1 MGFQHVKS
9 IFGFI
14 ISDPDPQEI
23 DYVGGDLGAMV
34 DMADEV
40 WCCWQNF
47 FAQIFSGIRRYFFSF
62 LAHMGPFQTPEWAAI
77 NQYIIFNSWDQYSKG
92 WKIDT

>member
-1 MGFQHVKS
+1 VKS

-40 WCCWQNF
+40 
-47 FAQIFSGIRRYFFSF
+47 
-62 LAHMGPFQTPEWAAI
+62 
-77 NQYIIFNSWDQYSKG
+77 
-92 WKIDT
+92 